1 MPMVP
6 VKVELK
12 EQADGN
18 EVHEGTLVLD
28 ENNELPWSIPCC
40 VQLLPGNHRF
50 HASHPNRTILP
61 PNPRDVNVVVSTD
74 PQAPEQ
80 LVCFE
85 VSPAAPTSPI

>member
-1 MPMVP
+1 MPIVP
-6 VKVELK
+6 VNVELR

-18 EVHEGTLVLD
+18 GVYEGTLVLD
-28 ENNELPWSIPCC
+28 ENDELPWLIPCC

-50 HASHPNRTILP
+50 HASHPSRTILP
-61 PNPRDVNVVVSTD
+61 PNPRDVNVVVPTD

-85 VSPAAPTSPI
+85 VAPVAPTSPK